1 MKIKTLFILLITFSI
16 VQQGYAQK
24 NNKVENVVLQLS
36 INEKIDLLCAKFP
49 GVQKQGLV
57 KYDWWSECLHGVARA
72 GKATV
77 FPKPIAMG
85 ATWDSDLIKR
95 IADAISDEARAKHQ
109 REVEQNGFSDRHFG
123 LTFFS
128 PTLNIDGILVGGV
141 LQNVSVKIP
150 CLLPTWELLLS
161 KECKEMILI
170 I

>member
-24 NNKVENVVLQLS
+24 NNKVENVVQQLS

-128 PTLNIDGILVGGV
+128 PTLNIARDPRWGR
-141 LQNVSVKIP
+141 
-150 CLLPTWELLLS
+150 T
-161 KECKEMILI
+161 
-170 I
+170 